1 MRTNSSPRGADTYVA
16 RVSTC
21 RAPCLPFFFSTRP
34 LARAGAGAAP
44 PPPAAAR
51 GTMRDPSGQAAT
63 HGKATRPCRRVAHAA
78 VAGWPR
84 AGC

>member
-34 LARAGAGAAP
+34 LARAGAGAG
-44 PPPAAAR
+44 AAAAGR
-51 GTMRDPSGQAAT
+51 CEG
-63 HGKATRPCRRVAHAA
+63 HHA
-78 VAGWPR
+78 
-84 AGC
+84 